1 MLEIFYHPLY
11 TYGISKNSKFPRDRY
26 KLIFESIS
34 NSKANKE
41 IKFRV
46 PEKIDLEL
54 LYEVHQKEYV
64 DSFIDGTLSAS
75 KQRTIGLRPWTK
87 DIVDRTLFIMG
98 GGINALDSAMKNGIS
113 ANLAGGTHHAHY
125 DYGSGYCIFNDIAIA
140 ANYCKNKY
148 EEYQNILV
156 LDLDVHQGD
165 GSATMLSD
173 VESVFTFSMHC
184 GSNFPLK
191 KQKSDLDIELEKG
204 TGDEEYIEIL
214 QENLNNLEGYQFD
227 IVFFQAGVDSLKFDS
242 LGHLN
247 LTQGGMKKR
256 NELVIDFCSTR
267 NLPLLIFMGG
277 GYSDP
282 IDHTVEAFYN
292 LFVQCTKSIE
302 IIKS

>member
-11 TYGISKNSKFPRDRY
+11 TSGISENSKFPRDRY

-41 IKFRV
+41 IKFRI
-46 PEKIDLEL
+46 PEKIDLDL

-64 DSFIDGTLSAS
+64 DNFIAGTLSES
-75 KQRTIGLRPWTK
+75 KQRAIGLRPWTK

-98 GGINALDSAMKNGIS
+98 GGINALDSAIKNGIS

-165 GSATMLSD
+165 GSATMLKD
-173 VESVFTFSMHC
+173 VESVFTFSIHC
-184 GSNFPLK
+184 GGNFPLK

-214 QENLNNLEGYQFD
+214 QENLNELKSIQFD
-227 IVFFQAGVDSLKFDS
+227 IFFFQAGVDS
-242 LGHLN
+242 
-247 LTQGGMKKR
+247 
-256 NELVIDFCSTR
+256 C
-267 NLPLLIFMGG
+267 LL
-277 GYSDP
+277 YTSDAA
-282 IDHTVEAFYN
+282 DE
-292 LFVQCTKSIE
+292 
-302 IIKS
+302 